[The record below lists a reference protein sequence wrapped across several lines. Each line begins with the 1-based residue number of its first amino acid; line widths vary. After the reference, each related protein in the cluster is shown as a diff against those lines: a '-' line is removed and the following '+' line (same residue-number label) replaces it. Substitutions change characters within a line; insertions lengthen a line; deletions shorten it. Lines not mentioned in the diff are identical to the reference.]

1 MSAPIPPSSPA
12 QRCEH
17 TWAYLILRLFVGLR
31 TLLEGVEKFES
42 GGKYS
47 VANYREA
54 MKHMAQGITGASF
67 LPLWATNAF
76 AAPLGYILIILGA
89 ALLLGIKPRLTLI
102 LTGLLYVGLSFGLM
116 AVQENEG
123 VAWLAVH
130 IILIVG
136 ALLLVRFDRF
146 GLWPDRAD

>member
-1 MSAPIPPSSPA
+1 MNESTASPTPA
-12 QRCEH
+12 RCEY
-17 TWAYLILRLFVGLR
+17 TWAFILLRLWVGLR

-47 VANYREA
+47 VANYKDA
-54 MKHMAQGITGASF
+54 MTHMAQGITGASF
-67 LPLWATNAF
+67 LPLWATKLF

-89 ALLLGIKPRLTLI
+89 ALILGIKPRLILI
-102 LTGLLYVGLSFGLM
+102 LIGLLYVGLSFGLM

-123 VAWLAVH
+123 VAWLGIH
-130 IILIVG
+130 LILIVG

-146 GLWPDRAD
+146 GLWSSRAD